1 MPKQLHF
8 ALVLF
13 IITAVCVGG
22 INAIYSAS
30 KSNIEKECENAKMRG
45 VRVAFGFAENDAS
58 VKLEKM
64 KFKDSAGKE
73 HELFIHEKGY
83 AVEGAKDGYS
93 GKVKV
98 IVAVS
103 PGIDKLVGI
112 SVIQQTETPGFG
124 AEVVSVPAR
133 ETWWTKV
140 FGGGPEGEPTIGEMR
155 PLYQRKYFGLKA
167 VVLEKFKA
175 VKDAH
180 KDGKVDAISG
190 ATITSQALFDAV
202 KAAVKILKELKQAD
216 KLPSIK
222 K

>member
-13 IITAVCVGG
+13 ILTAVCVGG
-22 INAIYSAS
+22 INAIFSVS
-30 KSNIEKECENAKMRG
+30 KYNIEKECENAKMR
-45 VRVAFGFAENDAS
+45 FDENDAS
-58 VKLEKM
+58 VKLEK
-64 KFKDSAGKE
+64 KIVKDSGGKE
-73 HELFIHEKGY
+73 HELFVHEKGY
-83 AVEGAKDGYS
+83 AIEGAKDGYS

-124 AEVVSVPAR
+124 AEVIAVPAR
-133 ETWWTKV
+133 ETWWTKI
-140 FGGGPEGEPTIGEMR
+140 FGGGPEGEPTIGELR
-155 PLYQRKYFGLKA
+155 PLYQRKYFGLETA
-167 VVLEKFKA
+167 VLEEFKS
-175 VKDAH
+175 VKDADK
-180 KDGKVDAISG
+180 KDKVDAISS

-222 K
+222 NI